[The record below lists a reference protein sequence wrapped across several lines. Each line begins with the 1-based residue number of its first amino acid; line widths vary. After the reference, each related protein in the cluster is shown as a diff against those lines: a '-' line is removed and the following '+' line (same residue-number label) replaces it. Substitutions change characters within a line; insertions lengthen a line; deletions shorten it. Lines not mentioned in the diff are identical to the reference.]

1 MWESRPLPKIARKA
15 PRTNFVRGAFFF
27 IGVLSSSVRLVP
39 RLRLR
44 QRHVGSLLSSSVRL
58 VPHLRL
64 RQSRPLPKIARKP
77 PSPLSAQ
84 GGLLLSALCCRAC
97 KTPPS
102 PRIPEPALRFLPSFL
117 PSFLLHLILN
127 RTGWKTRRPASKTA
141 QGAFLPLGGILSGF
155 FAPARRFL
163 DAILGVSCP
172 LVLCRF
178 RH

>member
-1 MWESRPLPKIARKA
+1 M
-15 PRTNFVRGAFFF
+15 
-27 IGVLSSSVRLVP
+27 LSSSVASCVATLEASVRLVP

-64 RQSRPLPKIARKP
+64 RQSRPLPKIIRKP

-97 KTPPS
+97 KTPKLHEFPNQPS
-102 PRIPEPALRFLPSFL
+102 ASFIPPS
-117 PSFLLHLILN
+117 LLHLALN
-127 RTGWKTRRPASKTA
+127 RTGWKTRAPASKTA
-141 QGAFLPLGGILSGF
+141 QGVFLPLGGILSGF

-163 DAILGVSCP
+163 DAISAYPAHLCFAASGTNSLG
-172 LVLCRF
+172 
-178 RH
+178 

>member
-1 MWESRPLPKIARKA
+1 M
-15 PRTNFVRGAFFF
+15 
-27 IGVLSSSVRLVP
+27 LSSSVASCVATLEASVRLVP

-97 KTPPS
+97 KTPKLHEFPNQPS
-102 PRIPEPALRFLPSFL
+102 ASFLPSFL
-117 PSFLLHLILN
+117 PSFLLHLALN
-127 RTGWKTRRPASKTA
+127 RTGWKTRAPASKTA

>member
-1 MWESRPLPKIARKA
+1 M
-15 PRTNFVRGAFFF
+15 
-27 IGVLSSSVRLVP
+27 LSSSVASCVATLEASVRLVP

-97 KTPPS
+97 KTPKLREFPNQPS
-102 PRIPEPALRFLPSFL
+102 ASFIPPS
-117 PSFLLHLILN
+117 LLHLALN
-127 RTGWKTRRPASKTA
+127 RTGWKTRGSASKTA

>member
-1 MWESRPLPKIARKA
+1 M
-15 PRTNFVRGAFFF
+15 
-27 IGVLSSSVRLVP
+27 LSSSVASCVATLEASVRLVP

-97 KTPPS
+97 KTPQLREFPNQPS
-102 PRIPEPALRFLPSFL
+102 ASFL